1 LLISTLLFV
10 SGCKER
16 MIGCEEY
23 KEKVLSNGLSCTEIE
38 PNLVAGGFLTREERK
53 DVIGLKQ

>member
-1 LLISTLLFV
+1 
-10 SGCKER
+10 